1 MQNKGR
7 KEGKTP
13 PPKKREQRIMKES
26 NSREKTK
33 KYETKLE
40 QIVNAVKEG
49 FQLQNDLLANTMKGT
64 NQVEQKT
71 PVNQTQR
78 TILHQTQQTP
88 TMQITPVNKASIAN

>member
-13 PPKKREQRIMKES
+13 PKKREQRITKERD
-26 NSREKTK
+26 SREKTK

-40 QIVNAVKEG
+40 QIVNAVKDG

-78 TILHQTQQTP
+78 TKHSKHLPCRSHR
-88 TMQITPVNKASIAN
+88 